1 MPRLARGPLLPQLS
15 SHHPAT
21 ARRGRRYDQPLVRQ
35 QSQGIRFSGRPD
47 RARGRSLR
55 DLQRGRRRRVPG
67 RQDQRRFMLPGE
79 RPALILPQADLGG
92 PMNTALSRIA
102 VIGTGGTISSLG
114 ASSLDVL
121 DYPDFGQKLACEA
134 LLERFPETRLVADPV
149 PVTFRQVGSTE
160 IGPKEWTEL
169 RALIHRIA
177 RDDPAI
183 AGFVIPHGTATL
195 EETAF
200 FLNLTL
206 AVAQAVVLVGAQR
219 PASALGSDA
228 GMNLVNALRVAGSPE
243 ARGKGVLVVMND
255 EIHAARD
262 VVKISTYR
270 VQTFRSLDF
279 GALGHVDGDGV
290 HFYRAPLGAHMPD
303 TPFAAL
309 DLAEPLPRV
318 DIVYSY
324 AGADGA
330 LVEAAVAAGARGIV
344 SAGFAPGS
352 PTPEQRAAFERAAKA
367 GIVVVQCSR
376 AFSGRVAPRRRLR
389 ESGIVAGEDF
399 SPQKA
404 RILLM
409 LALSTTTD
417 SVAIQQAFST
427 Y

>member
-1 MPRLARGPLLPQLS
+1 MATLP
-15 SHHPAT
+15 
-21 ARRGRRYDQPLVRQ
+21 
-35 QSQGIRFSGRPD
+35 
-47 RARGRSLR
+47 
-55 DLQRGRRRRVPG
+55 
-67 RQDQRRFMLPGE
+67 
-79 RPALILPQADLGG
+79 
-92 PMNTALSRIA
+92 RIA

-114 ASSLDVL
+114 ASGLDVL
-121 DYPDFGQKLACEA
+121 DYPDFGQKLTADA
-134 LLERFPETRLVADPV
+134 LLDRYPETRLVADPR
-149 PVTFRQVGSTE
+149 PVTFRQVGSTD
-160 IGPKEWTEL
+160 IGPRDWVEL

-177 RDDPAI
+177 RDDPGV

-195 EETAF
+195 EETGF

-206 AVAQAVVLVGAQR
+206 RVTQPVVLVGAQR
-219 PASALGSDA
+219 PASALGTDA
-228 GMNLVNALRVAGSPE
+228 GMNLVNALRVAGSRD
-243 ARGKGVLVVMND
+243 ASGKGVLVVMND

-262 VVKISTYR
+262 VVKTSTYR

-290 HFYRAPLGAHMPD
+290 HFYRAPSRAHMPD
-303 TPFAAL
+303 TAFAELDFAAR
-309 DLAEPLPRV
+309 LPRV

-330 LVEAAVAAGARGIV
+330 LVDAAVAAGARGII

-367 GIVVVQCSR
+367 GIAIVQCSR

-389 ESGIVAGEDF
+389 DSGIVAGEDF

-409 LALSTTTD
+409 LTLSTTTD
-417 SVAIQQAFST
+417 VAAIRQAFQT

>member
-1 MPRLARGPLLPQLS
+1 MP
-15 SHHPAT
+15 
-21 ARRGRRYDQPLVRQ
+21 
-35 QSQGIRFSGRPD
+35 
-47 RARGRSLR
+47 
-55 DLQRGRRRRVPG
+55 
-67 RQDQRRFMLPGE
+67 
-79 RPALILPQADLGG
+79 
-92 PMNTALSRIA
+92 TALPRIA

-121 DYPDFGQKLACEA
+121 DYPDFGQKLTCEA
-134 LLERFPETRLVADPV
+134 LLDRFPETRLVADPM
-149 PVTFRQVGSTE
+149 PVTFRQVGSTD
-160 IGPKEWTEL
+160 IGPKDWVEI
-169 RALIHRIA
+169 RSLIHRIA
-177 RDDPAI
+177 RDESAV

-206 AVAQAVVLVGAQR
+206 GTGHPVVLVGAQR
-219 PASALGSDA
+219 PASALGTDA
-228 GMNLVNALRVAGSPE
+228 GMNLVNALRVAGSSD
-243 ARGKGVLVVMND
+243 ARGKGVLVVLND

-262 VVKISTYR
+262 VVKTSTYR
-270 VQTFRSLDF
+270 LQTFRSIDF

-290 HFYRAPLGAHMPD
+290 HFYRTPSRAHMPD
-303 TPFAAL
+303 TAFAGL
-309 DLAEPLPRV
+309 DLTALPRV

-330 LVEAAVAAGARGIV
+330 LVDAAAAAGARGLV

-352 PTPEQRAAFERAAKA
+352 PTPDQRAAFERATKA

-409 LALSTTTD
+409 LALSTTSD
-417 SVAIQQAFST
+417 IAAIQQAFQA

>member
-1 MPRLARGPLLPQLS
+1 M
-15 SHHPAT
+15 AT
-21 ARRGRRYDQPLVRQ
+21 
-35 QSQGIRFSGRPD
+35 
-47 RARGRSLR
+47 
-55 DLQRGRRRRVPG
+55 VP
-67 RQDQRRFMLPGE
+67 P
-79 RPALILPQADLGG
+79 
-92 PMNTALSRIA
+92 RIA

-121 DYPDFGQKLACEA
+121 DYPDFGQKLSCEA

-149 PVTFRQVGSTE
+149 PATFRQVGSTE
-160 IGPKEWTEL
+160 IGPNEWVGL

-177 RDDPAI
+177 REDPAV
-183 AGFVIPHGTATL
+183 AGFVIPHGTATI

-206 AVAQAVVLVGAQR
+206 ATSQPVVVVGAQR
-219 PASALGSDA
+219 PASALGTDA
-228 GMNLVNALRVAGSPE
+228 GMNLVNALRVAGSAE
-243 ARGKGVLVVMND
+243 ARGKGVLVVLND

-262 VVKISTYR
+262 VVKTSTYR
-270 VQTFRSLDF
+270 LQTFRSVDF
-279 GALGHVDGDGV
+279 GALGHADGDGV
-290 HFYRAPLGAHMPD
+290 HFYRAPMRAHMPD
-303 TPFAAL
+303 TPFAGL
-309 DLAEPLPRV
+309 ELAALPRV
-318 DIVYSY
+318 EIIYSY

-330 LVEAAVAAGARGIV
+330 LVDAAVAAGARGIV

-352 PTPEQRAAFERAAKA
+352 PTPEQRSAFERAAKS

-376 AFSGRVAPRRRLR
+376 ASGRVAPRRRLR

-409 LALSTTTD
+409 LALSMTSDITE
-417 SVAIQQAFST
+417 IQRLFQT

>member
-1 MPRLARGPLLPQLS
+1 MKGCDLEANLACN
-15 SHHPAT
+15 
-21 ARRGRRYDQPLVRQ
+21 
-35 QSQGIRFSGRPD
+35 I
-47 RARGRSLR
+47 
-55 DLQRGRRRRVPG
+55 
-67 RQDQRRFMLPGE
+67 
-79 RPALILPQADLGG
+79 RPAKTTWRTDEYPLP
-92 PMNTALSRIA
+92 RIA

-121 DYPDFGQKLACEA
+121 DYPDFGQKLSCEA
-134 LLERFPETRLVADPV
+134 LLERFPETRLVADPM
-149 PVTFRQVGSTE
+149 PVTFSQVGSTE
-160 IGPKEWTEL
+160 IGPKKWIEL

-177 RDDPAI
+177 RDDPAV

-206 AVAQAVVLVGAQR
+206 ATAQPLVLVGAQR
-219 PASALGSDA
+219 PASALGTDA

-243 ARGKGVLVVMND
+243 ARGKGVLVVLND

-262 VVKISTYR
+262 VVKTSTYR
-270 VQTFRSLDF
+270 LQTFRSLDF
-279 GALGHVDGDGV
+279 GALGHIDGDGV
-290 HFYRAPLGAHMPD
+290 HFYRSPCRKHMPD
-303 TPFAAL
+303 TPFSGPAL
-309 DLAEPLPRV
+309 GALPRV

-330 LVEAAVAAGARGIV
+330 LIDAAVAAGARGIV

-352 PTPEQRAAFERAAKA
+352 PTPQQRTAFERAAKS
-367 GIVVVQCSR
+367 GVVVVQCSR
-376 AFSGRVAPRRRLR
+376 AASGRVAPRRRLR
-389 ESGIVAGEDF
+389 ESGIVAGEDL

-409 LALSTTTD
+409 LALSTTD
-417 SVAIQQAFST
+417 DIPAIHRAFST

>member
-1 MPRLARGPLLPQLS
+1 MATVLP
-15 SHHPAT
+15 
-21 ARRGRRYDQPLVRQ
+21 
-35 QSQGIRFSGRPD
+35 
-47 RARGRSLR
+47 
-55 DLQRGRRRRVPG
+55 
-67 RQDQRRFMLPGE
+67 
-79 RPALILPQADLGG
+79 
-92 PMNTALSRIA
+92 RIA
-102 VIGTGGTISSLG
+102 VIGTGGTIASLG

-121 DYPDFGQKLACEA
+121 DYPDFGQKLSCAA
-134 LLERFPETRLVADPV
+134 LLDRFPETRLVANPV

-160 IGPKEWTEL
+160 IGPKEWVEL
-169 RALIHRIA
+169 RALIHKIA
-177 RDDPAI
+177 RDDPGV

-206 AVAQAVVLVGAQR
+206 ASAQPVVLVGAQR
-219 PASALGSDA
+219 PASALGTDA
-228 GMNLVNALRVAGSPE
+228 GMNLVNALRVAAAPE
-243 ARGKGVLVVMND
+243 VRGKGVLVVLND

-262 VVKISTYR
+262 VVKTSTYR
-270 VQTFRSLDF
+270 LQTFRSFDF

-290 HFYRAPLGAHMPD
+290 HLYRAPLRTYTPD

-309 DLAEPLPRV
+309 DLGEMPRV

-330 LVEAAVAAGARGIV
+330 LVDAAVAAGARGII

-352 PTPEQRAAFERAAKA
+352 PTPAQRAAFESAVKS
-367 GIVVVQCSR
+367 GVVVVQCSR
-376 AFSGRVAPRRRLR
+376 AASGRVAPRRRLR
-389 ESGIVAGEDF
+389 ESGIVAGEDL

-409 LALSTTTD
+409 LTLTTTTD
-417 SVAIQQAFST
+417 IAAIQNAFAN

>member
-1 MPRLARGPLLPQLS
+1 MSTVLPC
-15 SHHPAT
+15 
-21 ARRGRRYDQPLVRQ
+21 
-35 QSQGIRFSGRPD
+35 
-47 RARGRSLR
+47 
-55 DLQRGRRRRVPG
+55 
-67 RQDQRRFMLPGE
+67 
-79 RPALILPQADLGG
+79 
-92 PMNTALSRIA
+92 IA

-121 DYPDFGQKLACEA
+121 DYPDFGQKLSCEA
-134 LLERFPETRLVADPV
+134 LLDRFPETRLVADPV

-160 IGPKEWTEL
+160 IGPKDWVEI

-177 RDDPAI
+177 RDQPPV
-183 AGFVIPHGTATL
+183 AGFVIPHGTASL

-206 AVAQAVVLVGAQR
+206 ASEQPVVLVGAQR
-219 PASALGSDA
+219 PASALGTDA
-228 GMNLVNALRVAGSPE
+228 GMNLVNALRVAGSPQ
-243 ARGKGVLVVMND
+243 ARGKGVLVVLND

-262 VVKISTYR
+262 VVKTSTYR
-270 VQTFRSLDF
+270 LQTFRSVDF
-279 GALGHVDGDGV
+279 GALGHADGDGV

-303 TPFAAL
+303 TPFAGL
-309 DLAEPLPRV
+309 ELTTLPRV
-318 DIVYSY
+318 EIIYSY

-330 LVEAAVAAGARGIV
+330 LVDAAANAGARGLV

-352 PTPEQRAAFERAAKA
+352 PTPDQRAAFDRAAKA

-376 AFSGRVAPRRRLR
+376 ATGRVAPRRRLR
-389 ESGIVAGEDF
+389 ENGIVAGEDL

-409 LALSTTTD
+409 LALCTTTD
-417 SVAIQQAFST
+417 VNEIQRAFQT

>member
-1 MPRLARGPLLPQLS
+1 MNANLP
-15 SHHPAT
+15 
-21 ARRGRRYDQPLVRQ
+21 
-35 QSQGIRFSGRPD
+35 
-47 RARGRSLR
+47 
-55 DLQRGRRRRVPG
+55 
-67 RQDQRRFMLPGE
+67 
-79 RPALILPQADLGG
+79 
-92 PMNTALSRIA
+92 RIA

-121 DYPDFGQKLACEA
+121 DYPDFGQKLTCEA
-134 LLERFPETRLVADPV
+134 LLERFPETCLVADPV
-149 PVTFRQVGSTE
+149 PMTYRQVGSTE
-160 IGPKEWTEL
+160 IGPEEWIEL
-169 RALIHRIA
+169 RAMIHRIG
-177 RDDPAI
+177 RDDPGV

-195 EETAF
+195 EETGF

-206 AVAQAVVLVGAQR
+206 AVGQPVVLVGAQR

-243 ARGKGVLVVMND
+243 ASGKGVLAVLND
-255 EIHAARD
+255 ENHAARD
-262 VVKISTYR
+262 VVKTSTYR
-270 VQTFRSLDF
+270 LQTFRSLDF

-290 HFYRAPLGAHMPD
+290 HFYRAPLRAHMPD
-303 TPFAAL
+303 TRFAAL
-309 DLAEPLPRV
+309 DLTALPRV

-330 LVEAAVAAGARGIV
+330 LVDAAVAAGARGIV

-352 PTPEQRAAFERAAKA
+352 PTPEQRAAFERAAKS

-376 AFSGRVAPRRRLR
+376 ATGRVAPRRRLR

-409 LALSTTTD
+409 LALTTTTD
-417 SVAIQQAFST
+417 IAEIQRIFQT